1 MSRLPEARRS
11 VNRYVVL
18 LLHFVLVLCL
28 KTKKA
33 NTHLAASY
41 RTAHVDSRL
50 VLEKVKPFLI
60 LVTFYGSSIS
70 WSMCKQSA
78 SCCRQD
84 NHASLASLAFYGL
97 DTGPTNIINAL
108 KASTEWWG
116 VGMVICLER
125 GADLHMFQLMPLPL
139 TVSCFSKIQIGF
151 FPFWYRLTWVVLEK
165 GPLNGC
171 VWRPQISSHINPVRL
186 ESAFK
191 NVSEDDWW
199 CTVRQCV
206 CVCVCVFVV
215 VQ

>member
-1 MSRLPEARRS
+1 VWQVFDFDVSHIHWPTYLENYCIGVKRFALNEDMSRLPEARRS

-97 DTGPTNIINAL
+97 DAGPTNIINAL
-108 KASTEWWG
+108 KAS
-116 VGMVICLER
+116 
-125 GADLHMFQLMPLPL
+125 
-139 TVSCFSKIQIGF
+139 
-151 FPFWYRLTWVVLEK
+151 
-165 GPLNGC
+165 N
-171 VWRPQISSHINPVRL
+171 
-186 ESAFK
+186 
-191 NVSEDDWW
+191 
-199 CTVRQCV
+199 
-206 CVCVCVFVV
+206 
-215 VQ
+215 